1 MTVPV
6 ERSPCDAD
14 DRPDRRDE
22 LGILRGVLPGSQRA
36 RACEKMG
43 GLHSARC
50 LLYSVDFAE
59 IEELQT
65 TGAWEEAGALLA
77 AVAQSLE
84 AAGAELLLLCTNT
97 MHKVADAI
105 ESAVSIPLV
114 HIADVVAEAVLA
126 AGITR
131 VGLLGTAFTMEQ
143 SFYRDRLATH
153 GLEVIVPSA
162 DDRMAVHRIIY
173 EELCLGV
180 IREDSRQAQQA
191 IIDRLVALGAE
202 GIVLGCTELE
212 LLIRAGDVEV
222 PVFPTTRLH
231 AAAAVAR
238 ALGSGPGDDL
248 ELLETAPDSEEA
260 VNLVARYHEE
270 LAVRFPGG
278 FDAARAAPLAGTEF
292 CASRG
297 CFLVARRD
305 GHAVAC
311 GAVRKLTGRRPKSS
325 ACGSILPVRPRR
337 RPRPA
342 RRPRVRGGAPGMP
355 ARALGHE
362 PSSSE
367 AISLYRSSGYR
378 EVLAYN
384 DNCCADHWFE
394 KAIGP

>member
-1 MTVPV
+1 MQTIGLIGGMSWESSAEYYRVLN
-6 ERSPCDAD
+6 
-14 DRPDRRDE
+14 E
-22 LGILRGVLPGSQRA
+22 LVRA
-36 RACEKMG
+36 EMG

-162 DDRMAVHRIIY
+162 DDRMAVHGIIY

-278 FDAARAAPLAGTEF
+278 FDAARAAALAGTEF
-292 CASRG
+292 SAPRG
-297 CFLVARRD
+297 LLPELP
-305 GHAVAC
+305 
-311 GAVRKLTGRRPKSS
+311 GATGMPSLAGPSGSLTGRWPKSS
-325 ACGSILPVRPRR
+325 ACGSILPCAAAASAVPCSPASSPRR
-337 RPRPA
+337 RAWDAGSCAWTRT
-342 RRPRVRGGAPGMP
+342 V
-355 ARALGHE
+355 
-362 PSSSE
+362 SS
-367 AISLYRSSGYR
+367 
-378 EVLAYN
+378 
-384 DNCCADHWFE
+384 
-394 KAIGP
+394 